1 MKHKKTHN
9 PRHQAVTGLVY
20 LGRGRR
26 KRLYLRCAD
35 GKEHPIAPRQ
45 GIPVFPG
52 DRVRA
57 ELHRPEWAV
66 FRRGRR
72 PVADV
77 FEAQIIE
84 VMERTGGVVLGRYQS
99 SRQRAWISPKDAEA
113 VMPLEVEVRP
123 DIPEGAM
130 VAVELGNNP
139 AVISGKIVMVWENPG
154 DPRALLEQV
163 IYEKDLPRE
172 FPEAVLREA
181 GAFPEGIPAQER
193 ARRVD
198 LTRLPV
204 VVIDP
209 ADAKDHDD
217 GVSWEPKPGGGGRLG
232 VHIADVSW
240 FVRPGSALDAEAIA
254 RGVSVYLPDRV
265 LPMLPPR
272 LSADLCSLLEGKE
285 RLARTVFLDID
296 SEGIVR
302 GGEACESVIKPA
314 AGMSYEEVWGIIE
327 QGDGKHPLSATL
339 KAMDAVATKMRA
351 RRFREGSLDFD
362 LPETKVMMAASG
374 EPEKVVL
381 KKTNRSHWLIEEF
394 MISANEFTG
403 HALAKKG
410 LGIWRVHEPPDLE
423 DITELDAFLE
433 GFGVKFRRG
442 PRSRD
447 VDPQDLQ
454 RILEHFRG
462 TREEYVV
469 HRKVLQAM
477 KLARYSEFLDGH
489 FGLAL
494 EAYTHF
500 TSPIRRYADLVVH
513 RLLSGGEDGRY
524 TVRRLGEVASGVSM
538 LERRATDAERECIR
552 LMILRYLSKKLG
564 EAFEGTVSRVEN
576 LGAFVEL
583 DGMGLEGLLR
593 NGEMSPEAFRIS
605 RDRLSMRGGRSG
617 MTVRVGQRVRVILA
631 RVDQENRQV
640 DLALEG

>member
-1 MKHKKTHN
+1 MKHKRSHSPKL
-9 PRHQAVTGLVY
+9 QLVTGMLYV
-20 LGRGRR
+20 GRGRR
-26 KRLYLRCAD
+26 KRLYLRCED
-35 GKEHPIAPRQ
+35 GKEHPAAPRQ
-45 GIPVFPG
+45 GMPVFPG

-57 ELHRPEWAV
+57 ELHRPEWAI

-72 PVADV
+72 PVSDV
-77 FEAQIIE
+77 YEAQVVE
-84 VMERTGGVVLGRYQS
+84 VIERTGGVVLGRYHS
-99 SRQRAWISPKDAEA
+99 SRQRAWISPKDAEI
-113 VMPLEVEVRP
+113 VMPVEVENRP
-123 DIPEGAM
+123 YIPEGAM
-130 VAVELGNNP
+130 VAAELGKNP
-139 AVISGKIVMVWENPG
+139 AIISGKIVMVWENPD
-154 DPRALLEQV
+154 DPRAVLEQV

-172 FPEAVLREA
+172 FPDAVIREVA
-181 GAFPEGIPAQER
+181 AFSETIPPAER

-198 LTRLPV
+198 LTGLKV

-217 GVSWEPKPGGGGRLG
+217 GVSWEPHPGGGGRLG

-240 FVRPGSALDAEAIA
+240 FVRPGTALDAEAIA

-272 LSADLCSLLEGKE
+272 LSADLCSLLEGQE
-285 RLARTVFLDID
+285 RLARTIFLDVD
-296 SEGIVR
+296 SEGVVQ
-302 GGEACESVIKPA
+302 GGESCESVIKPV
-314 AGMSYEEVWGIIE
+314 AGLSYEEVWAVIE
-327 QGDGKHPLSATL
+327 KGDGKHPLSATL
-339 KAMDAVATKMRA
+339 KAMDEIAVIMRA

-362 LPETKVMMAASG
+362 LPETKVIIGANG
-374 EPEKVVL
+374 EPDSVIL
-381 KKTNRSHWLIEEF
+381 KRTNRSHWLIEEF
-394 MISANEFTG
+394 MISANEYAG

-410 LGIWRVHEPPDLE
+410 LGIWRVHEPPDIE
-423 DITELDAFLE
+423 DITELDTFLE

-454 RILEHFRG
+454 KILAHFRG
-462 TREEYVV
+462 TREEYIV

-489 FGLAL
+489 FGLAR

-513 RLLSGGEDGRY
+513 RLMSGGEDGRY
-524 TVRRLGEVASGVSM
+524 TVRRLGDVAMGVSL

-552 LMILRYLSKKLG
+552 LMILRYLAGKLG
-564 EAFEGTVSRVEN
+564 QTFEGTVSRVEN
-576 LGAFVEL
+576 MGAFVDL

-593 NGEMSPEAFRIS
+593 NGEMSPESFRIS
-605 RDRLSMRGGRSG
+605 RDRMTMRGGRSG
-617 MTVRVGQRVRVILA
+617 MTVRVGQRVRVVLA
-631 RVDQENRQV
+631 RVDRESRQV

>member
-1 MKHKKTHN
+1 MKHKKS
-9 PRHQAVTGLVY
+9 RSSRLQAVSGILY

-26 KRLYLRCAD
+26 KRLYLRSDD
-35 GKEHPIAPRQ
+35 GREHPVGPKQ
-45 GIPVFPG
+45 GMPVFPG

-72 PVADV
+72 PVGDV
-77 FEAQIIE
+77 FEAQVIE
-84 VMERTGGVVLGRYQS
+84 VTERTGGVVLGRYHA
-99 SRQRAWISPKDAEA
+99 SRMRAWISPKDAEA
-113 VMPLEVEVRP
+113 VMPVEVQVRP

-130 VAVELGNNP
+130 VAVELGKNP
-139 AVISGKIVMVWENPG
+139 AMISGKIVMVWENPD
-154 DPRALLEQV
+154 DPRAVLEQV

-172 FPEAVLREA
+172 FPGEVLREA
-181 GAFPEGIPAQER
+181 GAFSENIPADER
-193 ARRVD
+193 ARRTD

-217 GVSWEPKPGGGGRLG
+217 GVSWEPRPGGGGRLG

-296 SEGIVR
+296 SGGVVQ

-314 AGMSYEEVWGIIE
+314 AGLSYEEVWAVIGGGE
-327 QGDGKHPLSATL
+327 GRHPLEATL
-339 KAMDAVATKMRA
+339 KAMDAVATKMRE

-362 LPETKVMMAASG
+362 LPETKVNLGANG
-374 EPEKVVL
+374 EPETVTL

-394 MISANEFTG
+394 MIAANEFTG

-423 DITELDAFLE
+423 DISELDAFLE

-442 PRSRD
+442 TRSSD
-447 VDPQDLQ
+447 VSPQELQ
-454 RILEHFRG
+454 AILGRFRG

-477 KLARYSEFLDGH
+477 KLARYSELLDGH

-513 RLLSGGEDGRY
+513 RLLAGREDGRY
-524 TVRRLGEVASGVSM
+524 TVRRLGEVAQGVSL

-552 LMILRYLSKKLG
+552 LMILRYLAGKLG
-564 EAFEGTVSRVEN
+564 QVFEGTVSRVEN
-576 LGAFVEL
+576 MGAFIEL

-605 RDRLSMRGGRSG
+605 RDRMSMRGGRSG
-617 MTVRVGQRVRVILA
+617 MTVHVGQRVRVVLA
-631 RVDQENRQV
+631 RVDRENRQV